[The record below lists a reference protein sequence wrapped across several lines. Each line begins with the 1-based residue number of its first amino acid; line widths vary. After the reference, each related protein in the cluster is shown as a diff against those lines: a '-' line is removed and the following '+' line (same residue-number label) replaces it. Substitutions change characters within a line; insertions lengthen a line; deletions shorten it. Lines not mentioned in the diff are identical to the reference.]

1 MSAISGTGTGDMLE
15 ALLASLPA
23 PKSLQAVEEQEGP
36 LAVAIIGRPNVGE
49 SLCLVMACHT
59 DLQQLLCTLQLR
71 TAGPDPDA
79 VQQLACSCGAGD
91 VIANE

>member
-1 MSAISGTGTGDMLE
+1 MCLTAVCLRCAAQAAEFWETGIEPFPVSAISGTGTGDMLE

-49 SLCLVMACHT
+49 SLWLVAARPGLSH
-59 DLQQLLCTLQLR
+59 
-71 TAGPDPDA
+71 
-79 VQQLACSCGAGD
+79 
-91 VIANE
+91 